1 MGLFFA
7 AGKRPDGTELPQPLR
22 RLTASFARLP
32 PPQDVCER
40 ALLPGAWCF
49 VAPLWGNPSSPRRG
63 ERGAL
68 GGCLEGR
75 GFCDLAG
82 LGCLL
87 LLGDLL
93 QALRVVQGATVSAEG
108 EPSLQRYA
116 NALLAHPHMRDTR
129 HARARLHALRS
140 AVDPSWL
147 AGAIVGQRQAP
158 WLDTRLDHGVGH
170 LLQRRLGWH
179 EQGVTALDLDVKS
192 GTQLQL
198 GPARRE
204 RGARLRAFYVE
215 AGAPVAGVSADEQ
228 EDAVRAWLGS
238 VWALRWDNHRK
249 EAVFRL
255 ALDAVHAVRLQQ
267 LTGASCACGAVGQ
280 GRAHAFWD
288 CPVAAAVVAAVRSQ
302 LPQGTVLRREH
313 FWLGRTPAG
322 RLDRGVWE
330 VVAVAAVAA
339 MLSGLKLLSAWAR
352 NSARGE
358 GGGSRRRPPPR
369 TDQRAGAAARQ
380 AVVAFW
386 AFLQDFAV
394 VQQGPKQW
402 VEGLPLSHPF
412 LQRRGGEQAGLAVN
426 KQ

>member
-1 MGLFFA
+1 
-7 AGKRPDGTELPQPLR
+7 
-22 RLTASFARLP
+22 
-32 PPQDVCER
+32 V
-40 ALLPGAWCF
+40 
-49 VAPLWGNPSSPRRG
+49 
-63 ERGAL
+63 L

-82 LGCLL
+82 VSCLQ
-87 LLGDLL
+87 LLGDIL
-93 QALRVVQGATVSAEG
+93 QALRVVQGAVVSAG
-108 EPSLQRYA
+108 GDPGLQRYA
-116 NALLAHPHMRDTR
+116 DALLAHPCLCDTH

-140 AVDPSWL
+140 AIDPSWL
-147 AGAIVGQRQAP
+147 AGALVGQRQAP

-238 VWALRWDNHRK
+238 VWALCWDNHRK

-255 ALDAVHAVRLQQ
+255 ALNAVPAVRFQQ
-267 LTGASCACGAVGQ
+267 LIGASCACGAVGQ

-313 FWLGRTPAG
+313 FWLGRPPAG
-322 RLDRGVWE
+322 RLDRRVWE
-330 VVAVAAVAA
+330 VVAVVAVAA
-339 MLSGLKLLSAWAR
+339 MLSGLKLLSAWAHA
-352 NSARGE
+352 SA
-358 GGGSRRRPPPR
+358 GGGGGSSRRRPPPR
-369 TDQRAGAAARQ
+369 TDQRAGVAARQ
-380 AVVAFW
+380 AVAAFW

-394 VQQGPKQW
+394 TQRGPRQW
-402 VEGLPLSHPF
+402 VEGLPPSHPF
-412 LQRRGGEQAGLAVN
+412 LQRRGGGQAGLEVN
-426 KQ
+426 QQ

>member
-1 MGLFFA
+1 
-7 AGKRPDGTELPQPLR
+7 
-22 RLTASFARLP
+22 
-32 PPQDVCER
+32 
-40 ALLPGAWCF
+40 
-49 VAPLWGNPSSPRRG
+49 VAPLWGNPFITRQG

-82 LGCLL
+82 VGCLR

-93 QALRVVQGATVSAEG
+93 QALRVVQGATVSAG
-108 EPSLQRYA
+108 GDPNLQWYA
-116 NALLAHPHMRDTR
+116 NALLAHPRLRDTG

-147 AGAIVGQRQAP
+147 AGALVGQRQAP

-198 GPARRE
+198 GPVRRE

-238 VWALRWDNHRK
+238 VWAMRWDNHRK

-255 ALDAVHAVRLQQ
+255 ALDAVHAVRYQQ
-267 LTGASCACGAVGQ
+267 LTGATCACGAVGQ

-288 CPVAAAVVAAVRSQ
+288 CPVAAAVVGAVRSQ

-313 FWLGRTPAG
+313 FWLGRPPVG
-322 RLDRGVWE
+322 RLDQGVWE

-339 MLSGLKLLSAWAR
+339 MLSGLKRLSAWAHT
-352 NSARGE
+352 S
-358 GGGSRRRPPPR
+358 GGGRGARHRPPPCM
-369 TDQRAGAAARQ
+369 DQRAGAAARQ

-394 VQQGPKQW
+394 VQRGPEQW

-412 LQRRGGEQAGLAVN
+412 LQRRGGGQAGLVVN